1 MAEHMDTTKGRI
13 KVAAGELTGNEK
25 LKREG
30 QADKVSGKVKKAIND
45 TADATKR
52 AVSR

>member
-30 QADKVSGKVKKAIND
+30 QTDKVRGKVKKAIDDAAD
-45 TADATKR
+45 TAKR